1 MVPTLYLLL
10 MALPPLSF
18 LAPTPSLPTNLHP
31 AKSFLVR
38 GTILSFVLLLFL
50 SLGSAQDLQ
59 VHCLEGGKPLQ
70 LPDPFPPSKE
80 DRDFVSLGWY
90 FRPFNVSGG
99 EQDEDKLMLYSTF
112 DEFKTIDADNAGR
125 WELYNYWGLQVGV
138 WINRIYI
145 LCVKLISSQVLGLV
159 TFMLQVVTTFFFKH
173 L

>member
-10 MALPPLSF
+10 MALLPLSF
-18 LAPTPSLPTNLHP
+18 LAPTPSLPTSLHP

-59 VHCLEGGKPLQ
+59 VHCLEGGEPLQ

-80 DRDFVSLGWY
+80 DGDFVSLGWY

-112 DEFKTIDADNAGR
+112 DEFKTIDAGR

-159 TFMLQVVTTFFFKH
+159 TFMLQVVTTFFFNTCK
-173 L
+173 